1 VSSGVRAGDRRCIF
15 ITGAASG
22 IGRAT
27 ARLFCARRWFV
38 GAFDLDEAG
47 LAALEQELGSEHCL
61 VRRLDVADKADFD
74 RAMAAFSAATGG
86 RLDLLF
92 NNAGIGASGWF
103 EDVPYE
109 VARRVLEVNFV
120 GVVNGV
126 YAAIPLLK
134 RTPNCLCFSTSSS
147 AALYGMPRTAMYA
160 ASKFAI
166 RGLTEALAV
175 EFARFGGRAAD
186 VSPALI
192 DTPILDA
199 TLDYTSGGRPG
210 LAMRQAAT
218 PDGAMRLMQPEDVAR
233 CVFEAYHGDRV
244 HWYVPEEMEKID
256 RARAGGVEPLRDHFK
271 RTVLGST

>member
-1 VSSGVRAGDRRCIF
+1 LVSGIRSGDRRCIF

-27 ARLFCARRWFV
+27 AQLFCERGWFV
-38 GAFDLDEAG
+38 GAVDVDEAG
-47 LAALEQELGSEHCL
+47 LASLAVELGSERCL
-61 VRRLDVADKADFD
+61 ARRLDVTDKAEFD
-74 RAMAAFSAATGG
+74 RAMSEFSAATGG

-92 NNAGIGASGWF
+92 NNAGIGAGGWF

-109 VARRVLEVNFV
+109 VALRVFEVNFV

-126 YAAIPLLK
+126 YAAMPLLK

-175 EFARFGGRAAD
+175 ELARFGGRAAD
-186 VSPALI
+186 VLPGLI

-199 TLDYTSGGRPG
+199 TLDYSKSERPG
-210 LAMRQAAT
+210 VAMRKAAT
-218 PDGAMRLMQPEDVAR
+218 PEGAMRLMRPEDVAL
-233 CVFEAYHGDRV
+233 CVFEAYHADRV
-244 HWYVPEEMEKID
+244 HWYVPKEMENID

-271 RTVLGST
+271 RTLLGKA